1 MMAGHG
7 WQHMM
12 RMIDGNDMVGGYA
25 GDDMMVERD
34 GYAIM
39 ERDMTVGHG
48 GYDMMGKRW
57 WNDLME
63 RHDG

>member
-39 ERDMTVGHG
+39 ER
-48 GYDMMGKRW
+48 
-57 WNDLME
+57 
-63 RHDG
+63 HDGWTWWV